1 MIYKRIWMAIV
12 VVAVVSTAWLL
23 TLLPEDQATA
33 AQIAPTLV
41 IDAGH
46 GGEDGGAVAA
56 DGTLES
62 DINLD
67 IALRLKALADFWGVD
82 AVMTRTEENIDY
94 PEDAETLSARKKSD
108 QNARVSLIH
117 NTPGAVLLSIH
128 QNNYPASAPWGI
140 QVFYGE
146 QEGSEAFAS
155 LIQQNMTSQLCPNN
169 RRLEEAI
176 DDTIYLMRR
185 AECPSVLVEC
195 GFLSNPSDLANLQ
208 SESYRLK
215 LATVM
220 LSSYLQYIR
229 GTML

>member
-1 MIYKRIWMAIV
+1 MIYKRIWMVIV

-62 DINLD
+62 EINLD
-67 IALRLKALADFWGVD
+67 IALRLKALADFWGID
-82 AVMTRTEENIDY
+82 AVMTRTEDNIDY
-94 PEDAETLSARKKSD
+94 PEDAQTLSAKKKSD

-117 NTPGAVLLSIH
+117 DTPGAVLLSIH

-140 QVFYGE
+140 QVFYGK

-185 AECPSVLVEC
+185 SECPSVLVEC